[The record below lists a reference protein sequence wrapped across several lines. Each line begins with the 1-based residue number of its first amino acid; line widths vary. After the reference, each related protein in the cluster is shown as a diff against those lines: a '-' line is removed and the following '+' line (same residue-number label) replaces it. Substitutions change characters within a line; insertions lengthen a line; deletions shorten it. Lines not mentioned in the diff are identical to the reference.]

1 MFIIKS
7 LSCLSVIQCI
17 SGLESHRLIS
27 GCLDN
32 NYSVEMQVSSLIVV
46 PYNVG
51 LANVSKTL
59 ARKGQWYRKETLDWH
74 RHVTIGQIS
83 GVNPLSKRVLAKNLL
98 VKHREKLFVW
108 VISNALRC
116 VSSTRNSFWYQ
127 AQLFGSGPRQQGCCC
142 LDHNPDKD
150 LLPFELTTRVLFF

>member
-17 SGLESHRLIS
+17 SGLESHRLIL

-32 NYSVEMQVSSLIVV
+32 NYSVEMLVSSLIVV

-59 ARKGQWYRKETLDWH
+59 ARK
-74 RHVTIGQIS
+74 S
-83 GVNPLSKRVLAKNLL
+83 
-98 VKHREKLFVW
+98 
-108 VISNALRC
+108 
-116 VSSTRNSFWYQ
+116 
-127 AQLFGSGPRQQGCCC
+127 
-142 LDHNPDKD
+142 
-150 LLPFELTTRVLFF
+150 